1 MKEFIEFER
10 DLPDAVRKMPAA
22 MSIYFFICTKSKK
35 SGALITSRS
44 LLADYFDI
52 SISTVKRA
60 TALLKRE
67 GLISVW
73 QCGGLCIYFLP
84 SAAVDEI
91 NDGIGGKQKEYRSLT
106 AVALFEGSEW
116 EDGIN

>member
-1 MKEFIEFER
+1 MKEFVKFEQ

-22 MSIYFFICTKSKK
+22 MKIYFFIVTKSEE
-35 SGALITSRS
+35 SGALIISRS

-73 QCGGLCIYFLP
+73 QCGGLCIYLLP
-84 SAAVDEI
+84 SATVEKFD
-91 NDGIGGKQKEYRSLT
+91 DGINEQKQYRSLT